1 MPEKTKRATRRSRV
15 TRAVQNS
22 FIKTVSNEKC
32 PNCGALKRRHRLCL
46 SCGFYKG
53 KNFQYLIK

>member
-1 MPEKTKRATRRSRV
+1 MPAKRKRATRRSRV

-22 FIKTVSNEKC
+22 FINTVSNEKC
-32 PNCGALKRRHRLCL
+32 SHCGAIKRRHRLCL

-53 KNFQYLIK
+53 KNLQHLIK